1 MSRPRRRG
9 ARRATGL
16 LLTALLG
23 AGLVAPAPASADDH
37 PRPFADLPPQ
47 EPGVTLR
54 VFDIQSPLSKLC
66 DL

>member
-1 MSRPRRRG
+1 MTPRPVHMSRPRRRG

-47 EPGVTLR
+47 EPG
-54 VFDIQSPLSKLC
+54 
-66 DL
+66 